1 MTEGTQPIEGSQ
13 AEDAVDWSSIVVEGK
28 YLYLETVMS
37 STDYSVM
44 PFPTPFSHIADRS
57 RKAFQSSIC
66 KGKLSL
72 KGRQFVGTGR
82 ITIDRSRIYEDAIK
96 AYKKTPELA
105 NYFNVFVTFAGEK
118 AVDFGGVSRDFF
130 SGFWEGAYVKMFD
143 GATLLAPACHA
154 DVDTDH
160 FRVLGRILSHGYLC
174 CGFLPTRVSFPV
186 LAFTLLGLSVTI
198 SQETL
203 VQSFSEFLTPVDRK
217 TIALALDSPSQFS
230 SDMKSKVINILSRF
244 GCRDMPTP
252 RNLGKLLASLAK
264 HLFKSQPFAAI
275 SSMNEGIP
283 DEHRPFWQAI
293 CVEKLY
299 QVFSAMTASP
309 EKVLSKTT
317 EPDFNNANEERVFGY
332 LQQYIGGM
340 KVEESKRFLRF
351 VTGSSVVTVD
361 SIKVSFNALS
371 GLARRP
377 IAHTCSNL
385 LDLPQTYNTFLEF
398 VEEFSVLL
406 ASEDFCWSMNSL

>member
-1 MTEGTQPIEGSQ
+1 
-13 AEDAVDWSSIVVEGK
+13 
-28 YLYLETVMS
+28 
-37 STDYSVM
+37 
-44 PFPTPFSHIADRS
+44 
-57 RKAFQSSIC
+57 
-66 KGKLSL
+66 
-72 KGRQFVGTGR
+72 
-82 ITIDRSRIYEDAIK
+82 
-96 AYKKTPELA
+96 
-105 NYFNVFVTFAGEK
+105 
-118 AVDFGGVSRDFF
+118 
-130 SGFWEGAYVKMFD
+130 
-143 GATLLAPACHA
+143 
-154 DVDTDH
+154 
-160 FRVLGRILSHGYLC
+160 
-174 CGFLPTRVSFPV
+174 
-186 LAFTLLGLSVTI
+186 
-198 SQETL
+198 
-203 VQSFSEFLTPVDRK
+203 
-217 TIALALDSPSQFS
+217 
-230 SDMKSKVINILSRF
+230 
-244 GCRDMPTP
+244 MPTP

-361 SIKVSFNALS
+361 SIKLSFNALS

-406 ASEDFCWSMNSL
+406 ANEDFCWSMNSL